1 MSLICRG
8 LWEYLAHQVMNII
21 LQNETKLVCISDSQ
35 EIVLSPCSIKCIRKD
50 FTLYLRAWCC
60 RELGKGCTLCWVH
73 AGLTRVHTVL
83 SARWSN
89 KGAPCAECTLV
100 WQGCTLCWVHPGL
113 TRVLTVLSARWS
125 DKGVPCAECML
136 VWQGCFPPA
145 SCWLHFLTRSSDASG
160 IACCELSSW
169 SGDVSWILTAETC
182 HLAGQNL
189 CMGSGGK
196 RRED

>member
-1 MSLICRG
+1 MCVQQSHFILRSAVQSVFSLDNCVFLIEVADVFDMSGPMR
-8 LWEYLAHQVMNII
+8 V
-21 LQNETKLVCISDSQ
+21 
-35 EIVLSPCSIKCIRKD
+35 PCSPSHEYYSSKWNQTGLHFRFSGNCFKP
-50 FTLYLRAWCC
+50 LQYQVYQ
-60 RELGKGCTLCWVH
+60 KGL
-73 AGLTRVHTVL
+73 HTVL
-83 SARWSN
+83 ES
-89 KGAPCAECTLV
+89 LV
-100 WQGCTLCWVHPGL
+100 LQRAWQRVHP
-113 TRVLTVLSARWS
+113 VLSARWS